1 MSVSVNSRRTRLRSA
16 LAAVLTV
23 LVLLP
28 TAALFLRVLDD
39 VSTQRDD
46 TELKQQGVEYLVALA
61 PLISALADSQ
71 SQALQGVTAEPAS
84 LTSAVARVQE
94 ADDKLGEALGTKS
107 RWTGVKEKIGG
118 LPGVSGS
125 SQTIFEAHT
134 EVGDLALELYNE
146 VRENSRLNNDQ
157 QNDIWY
163 LQQTIAVD
171 MPETVTAVS
180 RMSDLANMVAGA
192 TGRAQKAALQVQL
205 GIQVN
210 AVEEGVATLTDNLQ
224 AAAEDTASS
233 TLAGNTVNNLDSFRR
248 GVEAANRGAN
258 FGGEPDVS
266 TLVTAQ
272 STLSTA
278 LSALA
283 TVLLKEMS
291 TLLDE
296 RMDELAYRQ
305 IEAWVLIGVAVVLI
319 LLATFWARGR
329 NAAPAGRSADAG
341 QAGRD
346 VSVHSDG
353 QSGPSGPPPG
363 TYGGASNPYDQV
375 PGYGDASNYGN
386 GSAGRERSGALR

>member
-1 MSVSVNSRRTRLRSA
+1 M
-16 LAAVLTV
+16 LTV
-23 LVLLP
+23 LVVLP

-71 SQALQGVTAEPAS
+71 SQSLQGVTAEPAS
-84 LTSAVARVQE
+84 LTSAVARV
-94 ADDKLGEALGTKS
+94 ADADGRLGQTLGTET
-107 RWTGVKEKIGG
+107 RWTDLRDKIGR
-118 LPGVSGS
+118 LPTVTGN
-125 SQTIFEAHT
+125 SQTIYQAHV
-134 EVGDLALELYNE
+134 EVGDLALQLYSE
-146 VRENSRLNNDQ
+146 VRENSQLNMDT

-163 LQQTIAVD
+163 LQESVTVN

-180 RMSDLANMVAGA
+180 RMSDLANMVAA
-192 TGRAQKAALQVQL
+192 ASGRAAKSALQVQL
-205 GIQVN
+205 GIEVA
-210 AVEEGVATLTDNLQ
+210 AVQDGVAELTDNLQ
-224 AAAEDTASS
+224 AAADDTESS

-296 RMDELAYRQ
+296 RMDELNYRQ
-305 IEAWVLIGVAVVLI
+305 IEAWALLGVAVVLI
-319 LLATFWARGR
+319 LLATFWARGS
-329 NAAPAGRSADAG
+329 ASAPATRSADAG
-341 QAGRD
+341 QTSRD
-346 VSVHSDG
+346 VSVHVDG
-353 QSGPSGPPPG
+353 QSGQSGPAAG
-363 TYGGASNPYDQV
+363 TYGGAGNPYDQV